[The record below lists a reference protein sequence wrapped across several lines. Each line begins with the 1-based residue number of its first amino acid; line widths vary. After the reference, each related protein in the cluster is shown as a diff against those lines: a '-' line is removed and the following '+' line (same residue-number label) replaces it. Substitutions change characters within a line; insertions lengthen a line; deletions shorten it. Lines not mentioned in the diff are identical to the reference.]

1 MKRFSSDNKLN
12 PTHISL
18 YMALFQ
24 FWNLSHFSDV
34 IFINREEVMKMSKIG
49 SLGTYHRCLKQLHS
63 WKYLVYLPS
72 HNPFKSSQVK
82 FLKFGT
88 TTEITPGNGC
98 EKSIGKSRERVV
110 EKALVSNIKQI
121 KQREN
126 LDKPLDKQD
135 VIDFFKEKNRT
146 VLEAEKFHSHYEGV
160 GWKLGGKIKIENWK
174 AVAEKWV
181 LKGDENKQRTG
192 AGDGHLKTLNRKNYG
207 EPL

>member
-88 TTEITPGNGC
+88 CLLYTSP
-98 EKSIGKSRERVV
+98 SPRDS
-110 EKALVSNIKQI
+110 
-121 KQREN
+121 
-126 LDKPLDKQD
+126 
-135 VIDFFKEKNRT
+135 
-146 VLEAEKFHSHYEGV
+146 
-160 GWKLGGKIKIENWK
+160 
-174 AVAEKWV
+174 
-181 LKGDENKQRTG
+181 
-192 AGDGHLKTLNRKNYG
+192 
-207 EPL
+207 